1 MEKYEIEKL
10 RDLPIEE
17 VASQLGL
24 QVARHKSL
32 CPFHSDHH
40 ASLSFN
46 TRKNLCRCF
55 VCMDE
60 SLDSIGLVMK
70 SLHVDF
76 PKACFWLAD
85 RNGIL
90 LEKVRGRNWRRD
102 CGSASAA
109 PPAAVAPNA
118 APPTLDSAPSLAAS
132 PFSSST
138 ASAVS
143 SAASPASAAVPSAAS
158 PFSSSADSAASTAC
172 ASSPASPVASA
183 SSASSPA
190 APHSFDAARYAR
202 FFEHPWL
209 NEAAC
214 RFLFDERKIDGRVA
228 RWCRLSSWTD
238 RKGVNWLQIPY
249 FDREGHLVGIQNRNL
264 DFHRKSRPTDSMDS
278 EKTGESS
285 CPTDFTDDTD
295 FMDSK
300 KAGKSSRPTDSTDDT
315 DFMDSKKAGK
325 GSCPTDFTNGTDS
338 KDDTDSKAG
347 TDFEEAPRFR
357 FPYGSQCG
365 IYNLQVLNLLTP
377 GERLFITEGCSD
389 CWAMLSA
396 GHKAIA
402 IPSATLLKPEDR
414 DVLAYISET
423 FGVEWHMFPD
433 RDAPGERLF
442 LQLKEILPSLIHHQ
456 LPPGCKD
463 FGEAYLKG
471 FNPAEEINR
480 L

>member
-109 PPAAVAPNA
+109 PSAVAPNA
-118 APPTLDSAPSLAAS
+118 TTPTLDSAPSLAAS

-138 ASAVS
+138 TP
-143 SAASPASAAVPSAAS
+143 AAPSAAS
-158 PFSSSADSAASTAC
+158 TAAPSAASAAAPSLAASPVSSSADSAASA
-172 ASSPASPVASA
+172 ASPAAFA

-264 DFHRKSRPTDSMDS
+264 DFHRKSRPTDSMNS
-278 EKTGESS
+278 EKTGKGS
-285 CPTDFTDDTD
+285 CPTDSEDSKKTGNNSRPTDFTDDTD
-295 FMDSK
+295 
-300 KAGKSSRPTDSTDDT
+300 
-315 DFMDSKKAGK
+315 
-325 GSCPTDFTNGTDS
+325 S
-338 KDDTDSKAG
+338 KDGSDSKAD

-377 GERLFITEGCSD
+377 GEKLFITEGCSD

-456 LPPGCKD
+456 LPLGCKD

-471 FNPAEEINR
+471 FNPAEEINPQKG
-480 L
+480 